1 MIFAAVPLFLF
12 QGALTLLASAAQPI
26 LTPEVINE
34 MSAVGGPIFL
44 AMACNIIGI
53 GKEHF
58 KVGDMLPGLLL
69 PIVLVPLVKA
79 VGLF

>member
-1 MIFAAVPLFLF
+1 M
-12 QGALTLLASAAQPI
+12 LASFAQPV

-34 MSAVGGPIFL
+34 MTAVGGPIFL

-58 KVGDMLPGLLL
+58 KVGDMLPGIFL
-69 PIVLVPLVKA
+69 PIVLVPLLKT